1 MSEVVVVA
9 HARAKEGRG
18 AEAAALLMQLVGPT
32 HGEQGC
38 LLYALHQD
46 ASDPDHLVFV
56 ERWSSREALAAHAEA
71 PHLTLLRDAGPM
83 VLDAPVEVFV
93 LDPLPGG
100 QPHLG
105 TLEGAA
111 PAS

>member
-9 HARAKEGRG
+9 HARAKKGRG

-32 HGEQGC
+32 HGEKGC
-38 LLYALHQD
+38 LLYALHRD
-46 ASDPDHLVFV
+46 VADPDHLVFV

-71 PHLTLLRDAGPM
+71 PHLGLLRDVGPM
-83 VLDAPVEVFV
+83 VLEGPVEVVV

-100 QPHLG
+100 EPQLG
-105 TLEGAA
+105 TLAGA
-111 PAS
+111 

>member
-9 HARAKEGRG
+9 HARAKKGRG
-18 AEAAALLMQLVGPT
+18 AEAAALLMNLVGPT
-32 HGEQGC
+32 HGEEGC

-46 ASDPDHLVFV
+46 VADPDHLVFV
-56 ERWSSREALAAHAEA
+56 ERWSSREALDAHAGA
-71 PHLTLLRDAGPM
+71 PHLSLLRDVGPM

-100 QPHLG
+100 EPHLG
-105 TLEGAA
+105 TLEGIA
-111 PAS
+111 PAA